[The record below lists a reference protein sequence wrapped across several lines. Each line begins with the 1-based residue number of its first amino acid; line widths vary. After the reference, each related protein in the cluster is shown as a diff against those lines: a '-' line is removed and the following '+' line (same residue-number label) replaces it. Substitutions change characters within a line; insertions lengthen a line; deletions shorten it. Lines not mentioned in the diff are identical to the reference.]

1 MTNSKPKTFESSLE
15 ELERIVRELEQGELT
30 LEKSLELF
38 ERGVK
43 LSRECQERLSQAERR
58 IEMLTRDNQGRA
70 IVTAFEPESELSAS
84 TSDDDDSSSPHE
96 PVRSSTSRHSR

>member
-1 MTNSKPKTFESSLE
+1 MSNSKPKTFESSLE

-38 ERGVK
+38 EQGVR
-43 LSRECQERLSQAERR
+43 LSRECQERLNQAERR

-70 IVTAFEPESELSAS
+70 IVTAFEPESELSAA
-84 TSDDDDSSSPHE
+84 TSVDDESF
-96 PVRSSTSRHSR
+96 

>member
-43 LSRECQERLSQAERR
+43 LSRECQERLNQAERR
-58 IEMLTRDNQGRA
+58 IEMLTRDNQGRPM
-70 IVTAFEPESELSAS
+70 VTPFEPESELSAS
-84 TSDDDDSSSPHE
+84 ISDDDL
-96 PVRSSTSRHSR
+96 